1 MRLVAFLRGINVGG
15 HHKVPMATLR
25 HVFTDMGF
33 ESVSTLL
40 NSGNVRFESAETDL
54 PALEQR
60 LEARL
65 KEAFGFP
72 IPVMIRT
79 AESLR
84 ALVDESPFALILS
97 EAKDPDIRLYITFT
111 RAGDNIPS
119 VVDLRDSRTVKT
131 MEELERSLGKDITTR
146 NWNTVL
152 KMVKAGIGNR

>member
-1 MRLVAFLRGINVGG
+1 MTVKIAFLRGINVGG

-25 HVFTDMGF
+25 QVFLDMGF
-33 ESVSTLL
+33 GSVSTLL
-40 NSGNVRFESAETDL
+40 NSGNVRFESTETDL

-65 KEAFGFP
+65 KDVFGFT
-72 IPVMIRT
+72 IPVLIRT

-84 ALVDESPFALILS
+84 ALVDASPFAHLLS

-111 RAGDNIPS
+111 RSGDAIPS

-131 MEELERSLGKDITTR
+131 MEDLERRLGKDITTR
-146 NWNTVL
+146 NWNTIRKL
-152 KMVKAGIGNR
+152 SEP